1 MIFILFFHSFKLYSL
16 HLFNNSSFAVPF
28 ERNFHRNFFP
38 IKSIKNF
45 ARREKEKKTK
55 GNEWKRERKTE
66 LTLSVLTRARR
77 GEGQHARDGG
87 AGDRDSRASGKRI
100 RNETKGRRRRCEKDG
115 AFYTQAL
122 FMRTGR
128 RPRIRV

>member
-1 MIFILFFHSFKLYSL
+1 MINQNFV
-16 HLFNNSSFAVPF
+16 SSSK
-28 ERNFHRNFFP
+28 E
-38 IKSIKNF
+38 K
-45 ARREKEKKTK
+45 EKEKKK
-55 GNEWKRERKTE
+55 GNVEGERETE

-77 GEGQHARDGG
+77 GEGYRAYAVALATETAAPLVSGHGTKRKGG
-87 AGDRDSRASGKRI
+87 G
-100 RNETKGRRRRCEKDG
+100 RRCEKDG